1 MPAPAARPGTGP
13 VLTKAVLRAARA
25 LGLTQRRL
33 AAVLG
38 LSEAT
43 VSRFGRGKTID
54 ARTKDG
60 ELAVLVLRLFRSLD
74 TVVGGDETKA
84 RTWLWAE
91 NDHLGGI
98 PADRIRTIA
107 GLLDVVSYLD
117 AVRGKL

>member
-1 MPAPAARPGTGP
+1 MPAPAAAPKVGP

-33 AAVLG
+33 ASILG

-43 VSRFGRGKTID
+43 VSRLGRAKTLD

-60 ELAVLVLRLFRSLD
+60 ELAVLFVRMFRSLD
-74 TVVGGDETKA
+74 TVVGGDERKA
-84 RTWLWAE
+84 RAWLWAE
-91 NDHLGGI
+91 NDHLSGI

>member
-1 MPAPAARPGTGP
+1 MSAPAAAPQARE

-25 LGLTQRRL
+25 RGLTQRRL
-33 AAVLG
+33 AGVLG

-43 VSRFGRGKTID
+43 VSRLGRGKALD
-54 ARTKDG
+54 SRTKDG
-60 ELAVLVLRLFRSLD
+60 ELAVLFVRLYRSLD
-74 TVVGGDETKA
+74 TLVGGDQEKLRA
-84 RTWLWAE
+84 WLWAE

-98 PADRIRTIA
+98 PAERISTIA